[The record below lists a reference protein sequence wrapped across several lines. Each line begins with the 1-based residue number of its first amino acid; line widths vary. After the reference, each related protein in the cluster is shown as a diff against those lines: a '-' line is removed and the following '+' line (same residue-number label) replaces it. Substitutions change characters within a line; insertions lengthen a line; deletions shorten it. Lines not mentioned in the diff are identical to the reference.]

1 VTPSEGE
8 AMAIHAKYKTGVYIV
23 RHCQAVAMAAKIMA
37 DEAERR
43 GHAVDKKAV
52 IAGALLH
59 DIGRTK
65 SQTVRH
71 GVEGAEILEK
81 EGVDTKV
88 VEIVRRHV
96 GAGISSEEA
105 RKLGLPDFDY
115 VPRTLEERMVCFA
128 DKMVD
133 ADKVRPF
140 GEEVHRFTSKSHDVG
155 RLLALKR
162 GLAENLGA
170 DPEKLI
176 FDKIKESESKAA
188 K

>member
-1 VTPSEGE
+1 MIPSEEE
-8 AMAIHAKYKTGVYIV
+8 AMAFHAKYGTGVYIV
-23 RHCQAVAMAAKIMA
+23 RHCQAVAMAAKMMA

-43 GHAVDKKAV
+43 GRAVDKRAV

-59 DIGRTK
+59 DIGRTR
-65 SQTVRH
+65 SQTVMH
-71 GVEGAEILEK
+71 GVQGAEMLEK
-81 EGVDTKV
+81 EGVDEKV

-96 GAGISSEEA
+96 GAGISPEEA
-105 RKLGLPDFDY
+105 KKLGLPDFDY
-115 VPRTLEERMVCFA
+115 IPRTLEERIVCFA

-162 GLAENLGA
+162 GLAEDLGA
-170 DPEKLI
+170 DPERLI
-176 FDKIKESESKAA
+176 FDKIKESDSKTA

>member
-1 VTPSEGE
+1 MTPSEGE
-8 AMAIHAKYKTGVYIV
+8 AMAIHTKYKTGVYIIG
-23 RHCQAVAMAAKIMA
+23 HCQAVAMAAEIMA
-37 DEAERR
+37 EEAERR

-59 DIGRTK
+59 DIGRSR
-65 SQTVRH
+65 SQTVMH
-71 GVEGAEILEK
+71 GAQGAEILEK
-81 EGVDTKV
+81 EGVDGKV
-88 VEIVRRHV
+88 VEIVRKHV

-105 RKLGLPDFDY
+105 KKLGLPDFDY
-115 VPRTLEERMVCFA
+115 IPRTLEERIVCFA

-140 GEEVHRFTSKSHDVG
+140 GEEVHRFTAKSHDVG

-162 GLAENLGA
+162 GLAEDLGA

-176 FDKIKESESKAA
+176 FDRIKESESKAA

>member
-1 VTPSEGE
+1 MIPSVGE
-8 AMAIHAKYKTGVYIV
+8 AMAIHEKFRTGVYIV
-23 RHCQAVAMAAKIMA
+23 RHCQAVAMAAEIMA

-43 GHAVDKKAV
+43 GQPLDKQAV

-59 DIGRTK
+59 DIGRTR

-71 GVEGAEILEK
+71 GVVGAEILEK

-105 RKLGLPDFDY
+105 KGLGLPDFDY
-115 VPRTLEERMVCFA
+115 IPRTLEERIVCFA

-133 ADKVRPF
+133 ADSVRPF
-140 GEEVHRFTSKSHDVG
+140 GEEVHRFTVKSHDVG
-155 RLLALKR
+155 RLLALER
-162 GLAENLGA
+162 GLAKDLGV

-188 K
+188 N

>member
-1 VTPSEGE
+1 
-8 AMAIHAKYKTGVYIV
+8 MAIHAKYHTGPYIV

-43 GHAVDKKAV
+43 GLEVDEKAV

-59 DIGRTK
+59 DVGRSVT
-65 SQTVRH
+65 QTVRH
-71 GVEGAEILEK
+71 AAEGAEILVK
-81 EGVDTKV
+81 EGVDMKV

-96 GAGISSEEA
+96 GAGISPEEA
-105 RKLGLPDFDY
+105 KKLGLPGFDY
-115 VPRTLEERMVCFA
+115 IPRTLEERIVCFA

-140 GEEVHRFTSKSHDVG
+140 GEEVHRFTIKSHDVM
-155 RLLALKR
+155 RLLGLKR
-162 GLAENLGA
+162 RLQEELGE

-176 FDKIKESESKAA
+176 FDKIKESESKAP